1 MAITMRDLKDLLAK
15 EDINFYEAPDRSA
28 LLANFRG
35 LNDSYRVVMMIEL
48 DGRFLQFRTLGWL
61 TCPSDHPSLTE
72 VRKAIGDETYRRRL
86 IKIGWDPSDGE
97 IVSYADM
104 WLEDAVLT
112 YQQFKRML
120 QNYLPATD
128 VVCGRLKEVL
138 ESGRDPGRQSVED
151 MIGKTLEREGSRLP
165 QGVRNILERLRGK
178 DRVGSGEREREDD
191 WV

>member
-35 LNDSYRVVMMIEL
+35 LNDSYRVVIMVEL

-72 VRKAIGDETYRRRL
+72 VLKAIGDENYRRRL

-151 MIGKTLEREGSRLP
+151 MIGRTLEREGSRLP